1 MFRGENI
8 FPKNMISRGPV
19 YIIYVK
25 TDSTVKNREYAFA
38 KTFESIFDEDTFFN
52 STVCGTSLAV
62 GTPILGTPAD
72 YLDSSKFTRVTEE
85 KNPCW
90 AESKVRIHIIS

>member
-25 TDSTVKNREYAFA
+25 TDSTVKNREDAFA
-38 KTFESIFDEDTFFN
+38 KTFESVFDENTFFN
-52 STVCGTSLAV
+52 SCLQYS
-62 GTPILGTPAD
+62 
-72 YLDSSKFTRVTEE
+72 
-85 KNPCW
+85 
-90 AESKVRIHIIS
+90 VRNTAKHTITDMPQPFNK